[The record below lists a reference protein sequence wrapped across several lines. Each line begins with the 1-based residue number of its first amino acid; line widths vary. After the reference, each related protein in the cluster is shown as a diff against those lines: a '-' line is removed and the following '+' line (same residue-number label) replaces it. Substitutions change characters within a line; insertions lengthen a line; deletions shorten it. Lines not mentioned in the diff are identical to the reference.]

1 MTREQL
7 EDEIKDLNQRFWV
20 ELTMQ
25 NFDQVDL
32 IQKRVARCEALLR
45 ILEDDEDIKPE
56 PKALPVADMLN
67 FMKKL
72 KKN

>member
-1 MTREQL
+1 
-7 EDEIKDLNQRFWV
+7 
-20 ELTMQ
+20 MQ

-32 IQKRVARCEALLR
+32 IQKKVARCEALLR
-45 ILEDDEDIKPE
+45 ILEDDEDIKPN
-56 PKALPVADMLN
+56 PAMPVSDMLE

>member
-7 EDEIKDLNQRFWV
+7 EDEIKDLNQRFWM

-25 NFDQVDL
+25 NFEAVDL

-56 PKALPVADMLN
+56 PKALPVSDMLN

>member
-56 PKALPVADMLN
+56 PKALPVSDMLN